1 MAKDGKEVWVL
12 GGYEVFALS
21 GPAGLKIEP
30 LSRKVGI
37 GKSSFYHHFAD
48 QESFV
53 DQLLKYHIGQSH
65 IIAVKERNAL
75 NVDPDLIH
83 VLVEHKMDLL
93 FNRQLRINQNIQ
105 PFADCL
111 GKSNK
116 IVGDAFVTVWARD
129 LSQPLSQKQ
138 MESVFALALENFFLQ
153 INADNLCYEWLA
165 TYFYKLKEITRNLV

>member
-1 MAKDGKEVWVL
+1 MGNS
-12 GGYEVFALS
+12 S
-21 GPAGLKIEP
+21 GFRILLLVQAI
-30 LSRKVGI
+30 SVGI
-37 GKSSFYHHFAD
+37 YTWFAF
-48 QESFV
+48 QAEGPNLFSVFLNSL
-53 DQLLKYHIGQSH
+53 QSLTWTGQFNLDFSCYLT
-65 IIAVKERNAL
+65 I

-93 FNRQLRINQNIQ
+93 FNRQLRINQNIP

-111 GKSNK
+111 AKSNK

-153 INADNLCYEWLA
+153 INADNLHYEWLA
-165 TYFYKLKEITRNLV
+165 TYFYNLKEITRNLV